1 MVFGQTNTGFNNTGF
16 NSNGFGNSG
25 VQQAAAPATGL
36 ASLGSLIQGGGA
48 KAFFTA
54 DSKPGDMVEGEI
66 VSVEVSQ
73 MRNFQTKMPATW
85 QDGQAKQ
92 QIHIVLQTSLPPID
106 DEDDGRRSL
115 WIKGWGVQL
124 KALREAC
131 RQAGVKEPAKGDVFA
146 ARFAGYGERGN
157 APQPPKM
164 YEYRIIPQSQAAV
177 SGLLD
182 EPVASQ
188 QQAMPQQAQQAQPV
202 QQAPVQAQTPVAQQ
216 PVQQAPAISASQ
228 VQSMLNMG
236 KTVQDI
242 AGFLGVTVAQ
252 VEAVLPPT
260 MGQDGN
266 PVF

>member
-73 MRNFQTKMPATW
+73 MRDFQTKMPATW

-106 DEDDGRRSL
+106 DEDDGRCSL

-131 RQAGVKEPAKGDVFA
+131 RQAGVKEPSKGDVFA
-146 ARFAGYGERGN
+146 ARFAGYGDRGN

-177 SGLLD
+177 SGLLN
-182 EPVASQ
+182 EPTP
-188 QQAMPQQAQQAQPV
+188 QQAMPQQAQQSQPV
-202 QQAPVQAQTPVAQQ
+202 QQAPVQAP
-216 PVQQAPAISASQ
+216 QAPAISASQ
-228 VQSMLNMG
+228 VQSLLNMG

-242 AGFLGVTVAQ
+242 AGFLGATVAQ

>member
-73 MRNFQTKMPATW
+73 MRDFQTKMPATW

-131 RQAGVKEPAKGDVFA
+131 RQAGVKEPSKGDVFA
-146 ARFAGYGERGN
+146 ARFAGYGDRGN

-177 SGLLD
+177 SGLLN
-182 EPVASQ
+182 EPTP
-188 QQAMPQQAQQAQPV
+188 QQAMPQQAQQSQPV
-202 QQAPVQAQTPVAQQ
+202 QQAPVQAP
-216 PVQQAPAISASQ
+216 QAPAISASQ
-228 VQSMLNMG
+228 VQSLLNMG

-242 AGFLGVTVAQ
+242 AGFLGATVAQ

>member
-1 MVFGQTNTGFNNTGF
+1 MVFGQTNTGFN
-16 NSNGFGNSG
+16 SNGFGNAG
-25 VQQAAAPATGL
+25 VQQSAAPAASL

-73 MRNFQTKMPATW
+73 MRDFQTKMPATW

-92 QIHIVLQTSLPPID
+92 QIHIVLQTSLPPED

-131 RQAGVKEPAKGDVFA
+131 RQAGVKEPSKGDVFA
-146 ARFAGYGERGN
+146 ARYAGLGERGN

-164 YEYRIIPQSQAAV
+164 YEYRVIPQSQAAV
-177 SGLLD
+177 SGLLN
-182 EPVASQ
+182 EPAP
-188 QQAMPQQAQQAQPV
+188 QQAMPVQAQA
-202 QQAPVQAQTPVAQQ
+202 QQAPVQQSAPAVSQQ
-216 PVQQAPAISASQ
+216 PVQQASAISASQ
-228 VQSMLNMG
+228 VQSLLNMG
-236 KTVQDI
+236 KTMEEV
-242 AGFLGVTVAQ
+242 AGFLGVTAAQ

>member
-73 MRNFQTKMPATW
+73 MRDFQTKMPATW

-131 RQAGVKEPAKGDVFA
+131 RQAGVKEPSKGDVFA
-146 ARFAGYGERGN
+146 ARFAGYGDRGN

-177 SGLLD
+177 SGLLN
-182 EPVASQ
+182 EPTP
-188 QQAMPQQAQQAQPV
+188 QQAMPQQAQQSQPV
-202 QQAPVQAQTPVAQQ
+202 QQAPVQAQQD
-216 PVQQAPAISASQ
+216 PAISASQ
-228 VQSMLNMG
+228 VQSLLNMG
-236 KTVQDI
+236 KTVEEV
-242 AGFLGVTVAQ
+242 AGFLGVSVAQ